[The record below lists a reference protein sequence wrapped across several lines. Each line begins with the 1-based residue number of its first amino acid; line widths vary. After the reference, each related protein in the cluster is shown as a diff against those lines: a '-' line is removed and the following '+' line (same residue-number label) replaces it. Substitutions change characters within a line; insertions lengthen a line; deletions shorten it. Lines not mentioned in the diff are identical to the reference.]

1 MANIYRLDWQ
11 ARVRSQIR
19 QIPNQI
25 GFECLQAILSLS
37 KDPYPPNAEELPAP
51 YKNIW
56 KIKLDGWRI
65 LYEVIEEDMALCEFV
80 CSSKIQVQ
88 EILRSGLDLIRK
100 ELSQ

>member
-1 MANIYRLDWQ
+1 VANIYRLDWQ

-37 KDPYPPNAEELPAP
+37 KDPYPSNAEELPAP

-65 LYEVIEEDMALCEFV
+65 LYEVIEED
-80 CSSKIQVQ
+80 QVV
-88 EILRSGLDLIRK
+88 IIIAVKRHDRSTYLNLFSV
-100 ELSQ
+100 LF

>member
-65 LYEVIEEDMALCEFV
+65 LYEVIEED
-80 CSSKIQVQ
+80 QVVT
-88 EILRSGLDLIRK
+88 IIAVKRHDRSTYLNLFSV
-100 ELSQ
+100 LF

>member
-37 KDPYPPNAEELPAP
+37 KDPYPSNAEELPAP

-65 LYEVIEEDMALCEFV
+65 LYEVIEED
-80 CSSKIQVQ
+80 QVV
-88 EILRSGLDLIRK
+88 IIIAVKRHDRSTYLNLFSV
-100 ELSQ
+100 LF

>member
-65 LYEVIEEDMALCEFV
+65 LYEVIEED
-80 CSSKIQVQ
+80 QVV
-88 EILRSGLDLIRK
+88 IIIAVKRHDRSTYLNLFSV
-100 ELSQ
+100 LF